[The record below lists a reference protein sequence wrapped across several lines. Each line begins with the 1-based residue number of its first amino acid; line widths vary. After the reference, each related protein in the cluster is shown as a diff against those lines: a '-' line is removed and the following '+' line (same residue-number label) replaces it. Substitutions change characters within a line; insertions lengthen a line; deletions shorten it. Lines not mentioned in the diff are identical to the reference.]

1 MPPVGFLNC
10 YRRFEDDNVDTSS
23 LIAATIYDD
32 LWPNAVQ
39 YFQKLFTEEDEDSG
53 PEAYELEDDEEDAE
67 DHEEA

>member
-1 MPPVGFLNC
+1 M
-10 YRRFEDDNVDTSS
+10 DTSS